1 MRLLYW
7 LAIVPVFFLLIGP
20 VLHNQVHPLILG
32 MPFPL
37 GWISIWIAVI
47 ALVMLVIYRLDPR
60 NGNSAP

>member
-1 MRLLYW
+1 MRLLYG
-7 LAIVPVFFLLIGP
+7 LALIPVCFLLIGP

-37 GWISIWIAVI
+37 GWISIWITII

-60 NGNSAP
+60 NGDSEP